1 MTSYLHDNLELLGT
15 ETAALLATV
24 ARLDDASITAPS
36 LCEGWT
42 RAHIVTHLARNADAL
57 CNLMRWATTGEPA
70 PMYASPESRDA
81 DIVEGAR
88 RTAAEQVLDLET
100 SAARFAEVAP
110 SLAGPPEERQMQARG
125 GRIVHGKDV
134 PTLRLR
140 EVVFH
145 HVDLDMGFGFADA
158 DAGFVA
164 RSLRRAVATLAGA
177 PEAPSLRIRSEEGD
191 VWSIGDGATYV
202 TGTRAALLLWLAR
215 GRADSVTADAPLPA
229 LPAWG

>member
-1 MTSYLHDNLELLGT
+1 MSSHLHDNLELLAT
-15 ETAALLATV
+15 ETAALLATA
-24 ARLDDASITAPS
+24 ARLDDASITVPS
-36 LCEGWT
+36 LCEDWT

-57 CNLMRWATTGEPA
+57 CNLVHWATTGEPA

-88 RTAAEQVLDLET
+88 RPAAEQVRDLET

-110 SLAGPPEERQMQARG
+110 ALAGPPEERQMEARG

-145 HVDLDMGFGFADA
+145 HVDLDAGYTFASAPAEVVELLVRDA
-158 DAGFVA
+158 ANRLAHDDA
-164 RSLRRAVATLAGA
+164 
-177 PEAPSLRIRSEEGD
+177 PPSLHLATAEGD
-191 VWSIGDGATYV
+191 EHVVGGGETRV
-202 TGTRAALLLWLAR
+202 TGAAADVLLWLAR
-215 GRADSVTADAPLPA
+215 GRTDGVRFDGPVPPLPF
-229 LPAWG
+229 GG